1 MPDQTNTPKK
11 QKLSAEEEFRQTVD
25 AARPHFKKLNENRW
39 KFVSIN
45 ISIAAL
51 VLVLLFFIVPP
62 YYESTVTI
70 LPDYGNKSTS
80 IGQFSDLAALAGV
93 KVGEGAPT
101 EIYQVL
107 AASESVLEP
116 VINKKYSTKEYKD
129 SVNLIQYFNIE
140 PDNSLSPKLQQ
151 RKMFIKAYKRL
162 SKDLLTTDLDR
173 ITKVLNITVTMPESD
188 LSALVANNIVKSLDY
203 YIRTKRKSYASE
215 QRFYI
220 EKRLLQVK
228 DSLTAAENK
237 LKNFREENRLV
248 ASPALLLEQG
258 RLLRNVDILQAVYI
272 ELNKQLE
279 IAKID
284 EIKETPVLNVK
295 ELAKDPV
302 IKAGPKRGI
311 IFIIIMFISIFFSA
325 LYFMFRDEI
334 NKYYGILIGDKK
346 NGPNTQ
352 RPLSEK
358 D

>member
-1 MPDQTNTPKK
+1 MPDQSNTPKR
-11 QKLSAEEEFRQTVD
+11 QKLSAEEEFRKTVS
-25 AARPHFKKLNENRW
+25 AARPHFLKLKENKW
-39 KFVSIN
+39 KFFWIN
-45 ISIAAL
+45 LSIAVFTL
-51 VLVLLFFIVPP
+51 VILFLVVPL

-70 LPDYGNKSTS
+70 LPDYGNKNTS
-80 IGQFSDLAALAGV
+80 LGQLSDLAAIAGV

-101 EIYQVL
+101 EIYQALVT
-107 AASESVLEP
+107 SESVLGP
-116 VINKKYSTKEYKD
+116 VIYKNYLTKEFKD
-129 SVNLIQYFNIE
+129 SVNLIQYFEIE
-140 PDNSLSPKLQQ
+140 PDNSLPPELQK
-151 RKMFIKAYKRL
+151 RKMFIKAYDRL
-162 SKDLLTTDLDR
+162 SKGHLSTDLDR
-173 ITKVLNITVTMPESD
+173 ITKVLNIKVTMPESD
-188 LSALVANNIVKSLDY
+188 LSALVANNIVESLDH

-258 RLLRNVDILQAVYI
+258 RLMRNVDIQQTVYI

-284 EIKETPVLNVK
+284 EIKETPVLNIK

-311 IFIIIMFISIFFSA
+311 IFVIIVFTSVLLSS
-325 LYFMFRDEI
+325 LYFMFRDELK
-334 NKYYGILIGDKK
+334 KYYMIVKGKED
-346 NGPNTQ
+346 
-352 RPLSEK
+352 
-358 D
+358 

>member
-1 MPDQTNTPKK
+1 MPEQSSKK
-11 QKLSAEEEFRQTVD
+11 QRLSAEEEFRLTMNSV
-25 AARPHFKKLNENRW
+25 RPHFNKLKENRK
-39 KFVSIN
+39 KFLWINVSI
-45 ISIAAL
+45 A
-51 VLVLLFFIVPP
+51 VLTIIILYFGVSLYF
-62 YYESTVTI
+62 ESSVTI
-70 LPDYGNKSTS
+70 LPEYGNKNTNL
-80 IGQFSDLAALAGV
+80 GQISDLAALAGV

-107 AASESVLEP
+107 VTSESVLEP
-116 VINKKYSTKEYKD
+116 VIYKKYSTKEFKD
-129 SVNLIQYFNIE
+129 SVNLVQYFDIK

-151 RKMFIKAYKRL
+151 RKMFIKAYKKLCENHL
-162 SKDLLTTDLDR
+162 STDLDR
-173 ITKVLNITVTMPESD
+173 ITKVLDIKVTLPESE
-188 LSALVANNIVKSLDY
+188 LSALVANNIVESLDY

-228 DSLTAAENK
+228 DSLSSAENK

-258 RLLRNVDILQAVYI
+258 RLLRNVDIMQTVYI

-295 ELAKDPV
+295 ELAKDPI

-311 IFIIIMFISIFFSA
+311 IFVIIIFTSVLLSS
-325 LYFMFRDEI
+325 LYFMFRDELKI
-334 NKYYGILIGDKK
+334 YYRIVKG
-346 NGPNTQ
+346 
-352 RPLSEK
+352 SEK
-358 D
+358 IEPETHQYLAEKD

>member
-1 MPDQTNTPKK
+1 MPDQSNTPRKP
-11 QKLSAEEEFRQTVD
+11 KLSAEEEFRKTVS
-25 AARPHFKKLNENRW
+25 AARPRYLKLKENKW
-39 KFVSIN
+39 KFFWIN
-45 ISIAAL
+45 FSIA
-51 VLVLLFFIVPP
+51 VLTLIILFFAVSL

-70 LPDYGNKSTS
+70 LPDYGNKNTS
-80 IGQFSDLAALAGV
+80 LGQISDLAAMAGV

-107 AASESVLEP
+107 VTSESVLDP
-116 VINKKYSTKEYKD
+116 VIYKKYSTKEYKD
-129 SVNLIQYFNIE
+129 SVNLIQYFDIT
-140 PDNSLSPKLQQ
+140 PDNSLSPELQK
-151 RKMFIKAYKRL
+151 RKMFIKAFDRL
-162 SKDLLTTDLDR
+162 SKGHLATDLDR
-173 ITKVLNITVTMPESD
+173 ITKVLNIKVTMPESE
-188 LSALVANNIVKSLDY
+188 LSALVANNIVESLDH

-220 EKRLLQVK
+220 EKRLMQVK

-258 RLLRNVDILQAVYI
+258 RLLRNVDIQQAVFI

-295 ELAKDPV
+295 ELAKDPI

-311 IFIIIMFISIFFSA
+311 IFIIIMFTSILLSS
-325 LYFMFRDEI
+325 LYFMFRDELK
-334 NKYYGILIGDKK
+334 KYYWIVKGKED
-346 NGPNTQ
+346 
-352 RPLSEK
+352 
-358 D
+358 